1 MRSNEVIDSRLLA
14 DVPIEEL
21 RVNIHLQLKEKW
33 QSGNVGDVS
42 GEDIKDFS
50 SGQLQEFLDQLIM
63 SDPLATDLVQKMDS
77 VYEKISR
84 SKNSE
89 VRFRWIR
96 IGLKVNHKLFPNY
109 FTQTVTLK
117 LTLTRI

>member
-1 MRSNEVIDSRLLA
+1 M
-14 DVPIEEL
+14 
-21 RVNIHLQLKEKW
+21 KEKW

-42 GEDIKDFS
+42 GDDIKDFS

-89 VRFRWIR
+89 VRFRWIL
-96 IGLKVNHKLFPNY
+96 IGLRVK
-109 FTQTVTLK
+109 
-117 LTLTRI
+117 R

>member
-1 MRSNEVIDSRLLA
+1 M
-14 DVPIEEL
+14 
-21 RVNIHLQLKEKW
+21 KEKW

-42 GEDIKDFS
+42 GDDVKDFS

-96 IGLKVNHKLFPNY
+96 IGLKVNNHNFFSKHYTYVHLP
-109 FTQTVTLK
+109 
-117 LTLTRI
+117 

>member
-1 MRSNEVIDSRLLA
+1 MRSNKVIDSKLLA
-14 DVPIEEL
+14 DHDVPIEEL
-21 RVNIHLQLKEKW
+21 RVNIRLKLKEKW

-96 IGLKVNHKLFPNY
+96 IGLKVKS
-109 FTQTVTLK
+109 
-117 LTLTRI
+117 